1 MDWKWKQI
9 YKYIKIYKKKK
20 VYGLLNTWLGGWWDY
35 YTGPKIGAL
44 SRVSQGHVGY
54 ALVMAN
60 CNLHFS
66 SESMNKSVHK
76 MWLIRNFSLRGPNPS
91 LLSSHGSEAFIL
103 YFYLLFFNQWVT
115 GRQKSRI
122 CHYHPY
128 SVSLSSSLNN
138 KFSPLTKRSI
148 MRLTFVYIQFFG
160 NWI

>member
-1 MDWKWKQI
+1 MIGW
-9 YKYIKIYKKKK
+9 
-20 VYGLLNTWLGGWWDY
+20 VVGLLYWTKNRGFKQSF
-35 YTGPKIGAL
+35 TGPCGL
-44 SRVSQGHVGY
+44 CSGHERCP
-54 ALVMAN
+54 LAN

-76 MWLIRNFSLRGPNPS
+76 MWLRRNFSLRGPNPS

-138 KFSPLTKRSI
+138 KFSPLTKRCI
-148 MRLTFVYIQFFG
+148 MRLTYVYIQFFG